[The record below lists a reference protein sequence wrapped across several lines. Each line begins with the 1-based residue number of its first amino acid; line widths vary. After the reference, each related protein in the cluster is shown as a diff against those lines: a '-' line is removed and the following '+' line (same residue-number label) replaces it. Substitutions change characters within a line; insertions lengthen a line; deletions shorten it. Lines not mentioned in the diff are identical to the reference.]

1 MVLVDTTVWVDF
13 FTGKPTPQVTI
24 LELLISE
31 GQDICVCGLVLT
43 EVLQGVREERQY
55 RKIKSYFENLPFL
68 PMTQAMHLHSAEIY
82 RSLRKRGITVR
93 KPIVPGCVVLFF
105 PFLGPLSRLLT
116 KSNCSTMTETSTTLR
131 SIAASKL

>member
-93 KPIVPGCVVLFF
+93 KPIDCMIASVAIAHKVQ
-105 PFLGPLSRLLT
+105 LLHNDRDFNHIEKHCSLKT
-116 KSNCSTMTETSTTLR
+116 VKSKKR
-131 SIAASKL
+131 